1 MKHLF
6 QLTVEEFE
14 NLQSDIIDKKFKEY
28 SSKNTASPI
37 TEELL
42 KINEAADFLH
52 VTTRTINTWKKSGR
66 IPFHYIGSRIFYRK
80 SELESAL
87 ADSRKKR

>member
-6 QLTVEEFE
+6 QLTLEEFE
-14 NLQSDIIDKKFKEY
+14 ILQSEILDRKLKEY
-28 SSKNTASPI
+28 STNNEASTA
-37 TEELL
+37 TEDLL
-42 KINEAADFLH
+42 KIDDAAAFLH

-66 IPFHYIGSRIFYRK
+66 IPFHFIGSRIFYRK